1 MKTNVELKG
10 ILMLCAIMGLFIL
23 YVQYFQDSKM
33 GTIILIA
40 LTALLLFVVYWISDN
55 TNDKQFERIMKK
67 AGGDN
72 LLYIVDGS
80 AAVEIDSLVI
90 YYGLYKKEYDWIF
103 KSNNYVDISVSCA
116 LPAVPPTKDVFNA
129 IRNDLAACL
138 EKDIAKCVHYKY
150 RCYSF
155 SIHFKLHPR
164 RISVAILQQI
174 QQSLVSILINEYH
187 LNTIKQYL
195 KTDEIGAVYYW
206 EFVGYN
212 AVRFVRY
219 NAENNVCDYDNE
231 DVSYDLSD
239 IKNAT
244 VITEKEFESVY
255 AAVENIKSEEQFI

>member
-10 ILMLCAIMGLFIL
+10 ILMLCAIIGLFIL
-23 YVQYFQDSKM
+23 CVQYFQYSKIR
-33 GTIILIA
+33 TIILIA
-40 LTALLLFVVYWISDN
+40 LTVLLLFVIYWISNN
-55 TNDKQFERIMKK
+55 TNNKQFERIMKK
-67 AGGDN
+67 VGGDN

-90 YYGLYKKEYDWIF
+90 YYGLYKKYDWIF
-103 KSNNYVDISVSCA
+103 KPSNYADISVSCA
-116 LPAVPPTKDVFNA
+116 LPTASHTKDVFNA
-129 IRNDLAACL
+129 IRNDLAECL
-138 EKDIAKCVHYKY
+138 EKDIVKYVHYKY

-155 SIHFKLHPR
+155 SIHFTLHPR
-164 RISVAILQQI
+164 HISVAVLQQI
-174 QQSLVSILINEYH
+174 QKSLVSILINEYH

-212 AVRFVRY
+212 AVRFVNY

-231 DVSYDLSD
+231 DVSYDLSH

-255 AAVENIKSEEQFI
+255 AAVENMKSEE

>member
-1 MKTNVELKG
+1 M
-10 ILMLCAIMGLFIL
+10 
-23 YVQYFQDSKM
+23 
-33 GTIILIA
+33 
-40 LTALLLFVVYWISDN
+40 
-55 TNDKQFERIMKK
+55 
-67 AGGDN
+67 
-72 LLYIVDGS
+72 
-80 AAVEIDSLVI
+80 
-90 YYGLYKKEYDWIF
+90 
-103 KSNNYVDISVSCA
+103 
-116 LPAVPPTKDVFNA
+116 
-129 IRNDLAACL
+129 
-138 EKDIAKCVHYKY
+138 
-150 RCYSF
+150 
-155 SIHFKLHPR
+155 
-164 RISVAILQQI
+164 QQI